1 MSTIQNYI
9 TALWLIAYIP
19 KMAYLYVRENW
30 RMLATVAACLI
41 ALFAVSYHLG
51 KDGTAATAASASAT
65 YDGGGFGFVDLTAAF
80 ATGEK
85 RSMQVE
91 LVAIHHTAGRADGTV
106 NDICRVHFGEHKW
119 SGVGYHFFIEQDG
132 TTYQLRPLNERV
144 PHAYGCNDNA
154 IAICLAGNFSQYE
167 VPPAQWTA
175 ALQLTRWLMR
185 KYSLGKSNV
194 LTHSECKVYSPL
206 NNTECCGTKFNA
218 NKFREEL

>member
-1 MSTIQNYI
+1 MAQNYI
-9 TALWLIAYIP
+9 TALWLIAYLP
-19 KMAYLYVRENW
+19 KMVCLYVREKW
-30 RMLATVAACLI
+30 RMLVTVAVCLF

-51 KDGTAATAASASAT
+51 KDGGKAVATSVAASST

-91 LVAIHHTAGRADGTV
+91 MLTIHHTAGNPHGTV
-106 NDICRVHFGEHKW
+106 NDLARYQLQKFG
-119 SGVGYHFFIEQDG
+119 VIAYHFLVMPDG
-132 TTYQLRPLNERV
+132 TIYQLRPLNERV

-154 IAICLAGNFSQYE
+154 VAICLAGNFSQYE
-167 VPPAQWTA
+167 VPDAQWTA